1 MNRFIY
7 IIIFWLSSVAVTFAG
22 DNTSDTVSSAPGIT
36 IETAVDKS
44 EIYIGDLIKYRLTII
59 YDSSIVLT
67 PPPIGANLG
76 AFDVKEYQTDEST
89 KLKDGR
95 IKMESRF
102 VLTTFTTGDY
112 IIPPI
117 PVKFMLPDSTTKFL
131 ISEPTPI
138 KVKSLLA
145 ESADSADVRDIK
157 GPIEFK
163 SGKAIYYYLG
173 ALAIILL
180 GVAGYLYWRG
190 KKKGMLGAVPV
201 DLRRPW
207 EIAYEE
213 LALLKE
219 KNYPTEGKAKQFY
232 VELTEIVRAYLGRI
246 YGIPVLD
253 MTTEEFLA
261 CIVEG
266 NITEELFNRLKI
278 SLDFA
283 DLVKF
288 AKLIPEIEKMNLD
301 FDEVAGIIEYVRQAE
316 MVRLSESETE
326 TVQGM
331 REANV

>member
-1 MNRFIY
+1 M
-7 IIIFWLSSVAVTFAG
+7 VALVSAA
-22 DNTSDTVSSAPGIT
+22 NESPDTVSSAPGIT

-44 EIYIGDLIKYRLTII
+44 EIYIGDLVNYRLTII
-59 YDSSIVLT
+59 HDSSITLT

-76 AFDVKEYQTDEST
+76 AFDVKDYQTDEST

-95 IKMESRF
+95 IKIESRF

-117 PVKFMLPDSTTKFL
+117 PVKFTLPDSTTKYL

-145 ESADSADVRDIK
+145 ESADSTNIRDIK

-163 SGKAIYYYLG
+163 TSKAIYYYLG
-173 ALAIILL
+173 GLAVVILAI
-180 GVAGYLYWRG
+180 AGYFYWRA
-190 KKKGMLGAVPV
+190 KKRGMLSGEPI
-201 DLRRPW
+201 DLRKPW

-213 LALLKE
+213 LALLKV
-219 KNYPTEGKAKQFY
+219 KNYLSEGNFKQFY

-253 MTTEEFLA
+253 MTTEEFLD
-261 CIVEG
+261 CIAEG
-266 NITEELFNRLKI
+266 DITEELFNRLKEF
-278 SLDFA
+278 LNFA

-288 AKLIPEIEKMNLD
+288 AKLVPEPEKIEVD
-301 FDEVAGIIEYVRQAE
+301 FGEAAGIIEYVRQAE
-316 MVRLSESETE
+316 MARIAEAETASVSE
-326 TVQGM
+326 M